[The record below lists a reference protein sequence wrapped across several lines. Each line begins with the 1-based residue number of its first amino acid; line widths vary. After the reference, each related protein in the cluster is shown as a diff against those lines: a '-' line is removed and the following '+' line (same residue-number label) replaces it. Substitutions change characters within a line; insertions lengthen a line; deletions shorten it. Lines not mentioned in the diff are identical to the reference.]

1 MGTFAA
7 ASARVL
13 HPGRLLGPAVDGA
26 LCPARLLPGVQSNSA
41 PSGKSFLMRPLAF
54 SLDAFCWDG
63 RPIGGPLERGAIVT
77 PRSVR
82 RPGELAKV
90 SA

>member
-1 MGTFAA
+1 MRPRTLRTYSCGM
-7 ASARVL
+7 
-13 HPGRLLGPAVDGA
+13 P
-26 LCPARLLPGVQSNSA
+26 SNSV
-41 PSGKSFLMRPLAF
+41 PSEKNCLMRPLAF

-63 RPIGGPLERGAIVT
+63 RPVGGPLERGAIVT
-77 PRSVR
+77 PRPVR